1 MKSKDELNVKLRK
14 EAAFEIEGPYR
25 MNIPL
30 LLLTFILICFGLIM
44 LFSASMSKGYTEEQ
58 DPLFYLINQGQMT
71 FVGIIFVAVLLFIP
85 IRFFD
90 RWPFIVAAY
99 FFALAFVIYT
109 WKFGEIYGGSRRWV
123 SIAGRSFQPSELVK
137 IVMVF
142 FIAGYRSLIIR
153 LRKSGKFQCQNP
165 KWQGFLDGMIDI
177 VLPASAILICLAFVV
192 MQPHMSCFIIV
203 LAISAICF
211 LVSGIS
217 IRSWLYGG
225 MIMGAILAV
234 LLSAFLLFAQDSD
247 KEKLSKNFEHVFK
260 RLDIFNTLQSEE
272 DGENDV
278 TAADENEVYQNKQ
291 AIIAIGSG
299 GVSGVG
305 FGNSRQKYMYLPEA
319 HNDFVYAIA
328 CEELGFIGGLSIIAL
343 FWAFLCGGLSIAW
356 KANSDFSRILA
367 VGYTTLISLQAFL
380 NIGVAMGAIP
390 PTGISLPFFSS
401 GGSANLFFLIAVGL
415 LLSVSRSGV
424 KRKKMTIIE

>member
-1 MKSKDELNVKLRK
+1 LKDRDEANLRLRK

-44 LFSASMSKGYTEEQ
+44 LFSASMSRGYTEEQ

-71 FVGIIFVAVLLFIP
+71 FVGIIFVAILLFIP

-90 RWPFIVAAY
+90 RWPFVVVAY
-99 FFALAFVIYT
+99 LFALAFVIYT
-109 WKFGEIYGGSRRWV
+109 WKFGVINGGSRRWV
-123 SIAGRSFQPSELVK
+123 MIAGRSFQPSELVK

-142 FIAGYRSLIIR
+142 CIAGYRSLIIR
-153 LRKSGKFQCQNP
+153 MRKAGKFVTQNP

-177 VLPASAILICLAFVV
+177 ALPGSAILICLAFVV

-203 LAISAICF
+203 LTISAICF
-211 LVSGIS
+211 LVSGIPL
-217 IRSWLYGG
+217 RSWLYGG
-225 MIMGAILAV
+225 MIIGVILLV
-234 LLSAFLLFAQDSD
+234 LLSAFMLFAKDSD
-247 KEKLSKNFEHVFK
+247 RKKLSDNFEHVFT
-260 RLDIFNTLQSEE
+260 RLDIFSTLQSEE
-272 DGENDV
+272 EGTEG
-278 TAADENEVYQNKQ
+278 TATADENEVYQNKQ
-291 AIIAIGSG
+291 ATIAIGSG
-299 GVSGVG
+299 GISGVG

-356 KANSDFSRILA
+356 KASSDFSRILA
-367 VGYTTLISLQAFL
+367 VGYTSLISLQAFL

-390 PTGISLPFFSS
+390 PTGITLPFFSS

-415 LLSVSRSGV
+415 LLSVSRSGI

>member
-1 MKSKDELNVKLRK
+1 
-14 EAAFEIEGPYR
+14 
-25 MNIPL
+25 
-30 LLLTFILICFGLIM
+30 
-44 LFSASMSKGYTEEQ
+44 
-58 DPLFYLINQGQMT
+58 
-71 FVGIIFVAVLLFIP
+71 
-85 IRFFD
+85 
-90 RWPFIVAAY
+90 
-99 FFALAFVIYT
+99 
-109 WKFGEIYGGSRRWV
+109 
-123 SIAGRSFQPSELVK
+123 
-137 IVMVF
+137 
-142 FIAGYRSLIIR
+142 
-153 LRKSGKFQCQNP
+153 
-165 KWQGFLDGMIDI
+165 
-177 VLPASAILICLAFVV
+177 
-192 MQPHMSCFIIV
+192 
-203 LAISAICF
+203 
-211 LVSGIS
+211 
-217 IRSWLYGG
+217 
-225 MIMGAILAV
+225 MGAILAV
-234 LLSAFLLFAQDSD
+234 LLSAFLLFAKDSD
-247 KEKLSKNFEHVFK
+247 KDRLSKNFEHVFK
-260 RLDIFNTLQSEE
+260 RLDIFSTLKSEE
-272 DGENDV
+272 DGDNNV
-278 TAADENEVYQNKQ
+278 AAADENEVYQNKQ

-424 KRKKMTIIE
+424 RRKKMTIIE

>member
-1 MKSKDELNVKLRK
+1 MKSRDDTDLKLRK
-14 EAAFEIEGPYR
+14 EAVIEIEGPYR

-44 LFSASMSKGYTEEQ
+44 LFSASMSRGYTKEQ
-58 DPLFYLINQGQMT
+58 DPLFYLINQGQLT
-71 FVGIIFVAVLLFIP
+71 FIGIIFVAILLFIP

-90 RWPFIVAAY
+90 RWPFVIAAY
-99 FFALAFVIYT
+99 SIALAFVIYT
-109 WKFGEIYGGSRRWV
+109 WKFGVVNGGSRRWIN
-123 SIAGRSFQPSELVK
+123 IAGRSFQPSELVK
-137 IVMVF
+137 IVIVF
-142 FIAGYRSLIIR
+142 CIAGYRSLIIR
-153 LRKSGKFQCQNP
+153 LRKAGKFVTANP

-177 VLPASAILICLAFVV
+177 ALPASAILICMAFVL

-203 LAISAICF
+203 MAISGICF
-211 LVSGIS
+211 VVSGIPK
-217 IRSWLYGG
+217 RSFFFGG
-225 MIMGAILAV
+225 MIMGVILLV
-234 LLSAFLLFAQDSD
+234 FLSAFMLFAQETA
-247 KEKLSKNFEHVFK
+247 KKKLVDNFEHVFT
-260 RLDIFNTLQSEE
+260 RLDIFSTLQAE
-272 DGENDV
+272 DKGKEGEA
-278 TAADENEVYQNKQ
+278 AADENEVYQNKQ

-299 GVSGVG
+299 GLSGVG

-356 KANSDFSRILA
+356 KASSDFSRILA
-367 VGYTTLISLQAFL
+367 VGYTSLISLQAFL